1 MEWAQFYEF
10 YAPAAD
16 KGVDGILST
25 LEKYPHT
32 KGIILIGKVGDTFKV
47 TYFNRPS
54 EWKVFLPHQR
64 RSVVDGYFRF
74 LNVNPDELHVF
85 SLSKDRVEGTYGYDY
100 IADFFQ
106 TALKHTGYTLSDEY
120 YDELE
125 TDDDL
130 GAWLEVKESEIT
142 PLDYSSEDQSLEEF
156 LEEL

>member
-1 MEWAQFYEF
+1 MEWSDFYEF

-25 LEKYPHT
+25 LEKYPNA
-32 KGIILIGKVGDTFKV
+32 KSIILIGKVGDTVKV

-74 LNVNPDELHVF
+74 LDVNPDELHVF
-85 SLSKDRVEGTYGYDY
+85 SLSKDRVEDAYIYGY
-100 IADFFQ
+100 IDFFQ
-106 TALKHTGYTLSDEY
+106 TALKRTGYTLTDESY
-120 YDELE
+120 NELE
-125 TDDDL
+125 NYL
-130 GAWLEVKESEIT
+130 GAWLEVKENEII
-142 PLDYSSEDQSLEEF
+142 PLDYSNEGQSLEEF